1 MSGFMP
7 NADGIGEDKPVGKV
21 VILEDS
27 KGDGKMDKR
36 TVFLDGLVMA
46 RSFMLV
52 RDGILLAEPPK
63 LWFVR
68 NENGKAGPKMEV
80 AGDYA
85 READPKLGRK
95 MNPEH
100 AANSLTW
107 TLDNWIYSAA
117 YTTRFRTMDS
127 DWQRQPTA
135 FRGQYGLSQDD
146 YGRLVYNSNSDQL
159 RIDLVPSAYLVRNP
173 FYRGAKGLNV
183 NPCKDQATWPIRVN
197 PGVNRGYRR
206 DQLREDGTLATY
218 TAACGPVVY
227 RGENFPKDC
236 YGNAFLCEP
245 AGNFVRRNVLIEKN
259 GTVTATNAYYHA
271 EFLASTD
278 EWFRP
283 VNLNTGPDGA
293 LYVVDLHHGILQ
305 HRVFLTSYL
314 RKQAESRGLDKAPN
328 LGRIF
333 RVVYERGPLGKRPQ
347 LSKAT
352 PVELVQTLSH
362 PNGWWRDTAQR
373 LLVESSPGAAIPA
386 LKTLATDGKNK
397 LGRLH
402 ALWTLDGMG
411 LLDIETVKTALTG
424 EQDPKVRAAAIRL
437 SEPFLKIESSE
448 KAILPLLLNQAAFKN
463 VDVQLQLAFTL
474 GQVSDPRA
482 AVAMGAIH
490 REFPTNEYIRDAI
503 VTGLGG
509 REEAFIERLAADQQ
523 WKLRQAGNEQL
534 LGALARC
541 VFVQKKS
548 EPVNRLLDVIAAS
561 TTPQWQQDALIN
573 GITGTAPASGRRQ
586 GQAPVR
592 IKLVRLP
599 AEPKAMS
606 ILSASTDKTLKEGI
620 ARIDKMV
627 AWPGKPGVEPEPPV
641 TPLTVEETSRFA
653 LGKTLFETS
662 CAACHQAHGYGMEGL
677 APPLVD
683 SEWVAGTDHRLA
695 RIVLHG
701 LHGPVFVKG
710 QRFDLDMPAF
720 GSFDDGQLA
729 AILTYVRREWEHTYD
744 PVSPATLAKIRTE
757 TNGRLEAWTE
767 AELLKVK

>member
-1 MSGFMP
+1 M
-7 NADGIGEDKPVGKV
+7 
-21 VILEDS
+21 
-27 KGDGKMDKR
+27 
-36 TVFLDGLVMA
+36 
-46 RSFMLV
+46 
-52 RDGILLAEPPK
+52 
-63 LWFVR
+63 
-68 NENGKAGPKMEV
+68 
-80 AGDYA
+80 
-85 READPKLGRK
+85 
-95 MNPEH
+95 
-100 AANSLTW
+100 
-107 TLDNWIYSAA
+107 
-117 YTTRFRTMDS
+117 
-127 DWQRQPTA
+127 
-135 FRGQYGLSQDD
+135 
-146 YGRLVYNSNSDQL
+146 
-159 RIDLVPSAYLVRNP
+159 DLVPSAYLVRNP
-173 FYRGAKGLNV
+173 IYRGAKGLNV

-218 TAACGPVVY
+218 TAACSPMVY

-236 YGNAFLCEP
+236 YGNVFLCEP
-245 AGNFVRRNVLIEKN
+245 AGNLVRRNVLVEKN
-259 GTVTATNAYYHA
+259 GYVTATNAYYQA

-333 RVVYERGPLGKRPQ
+333 RVVYEGGPLDKRPQ

-352 PVELVQTLSH
+352 PVELVNTLSS

-373 LLVESSPGAAIPA
+373 LLVENSPGASIPP
-386 LKTLATDGKNK
+386 LKTLAIKGKSS

-411 LLDIETVKTALTG
+411 LLDLDTLKTALVK
-424 EQDPKVRAAAIRL
+424 EQEPKVRAAAIRL
-437 SEPFLKIESSE
+437 TEPFLKVESSA
-448 KAILPLLLNQAAFKN
+448 KVLMPLILKQASFKN

-474 GQVSDPRA
+474 GQVNSREAEAMMA
-482 AVAMGAIH
+482 AID
-490 REFPTNEYIRDAI
+490 RSFPTNEYIRDAI
-503 VTGLGG
+503 VTGLSG
-509 REEAFIERLAADQQ
+509 REEAFIERLAADES
-523 WKLRQAGNEQL
+523 WKVKQGGNEQL

-541 VFVQKKS
+541 VFLEKKS

-561 TTPQWQQDALIN
+561 TTPQWQQEALIG
-573 GITGTAPASGRRQ
+573 GITSTAPVTRK
-586 GQAPVR
+586 GQAPMR

-599 AEPKAMS
+599 SEPKAMAV
-606 ILSASTDKTLKEGI
+606 LAASTDKALKLGI
-620 ARIDKMV
+620 SKVDKLV

-641 TPLTVEETSRFA
+641 RPLTPEEQARFD

-662 CAACHQAHGYGMEGL
+662 CAACHQPHGYGMDGL

-701 LHGPVFVKG
+701 LHGPVYVKG
-710 QRFDLDMPAF
+710 QKFDLDMPSF
-720 GSFDDGQLA
+720 GSFDDDQLA

-744 PVSPATLAKIRTE
+744 PVLPATVAKIRTE
-757 TNGRLEAWTE
+757 TSDRLDAWTE
-767 AELLKVK
+767 TELLKVK